1 MEEIF
6 KFELPKELI
15 AQFPLKEREKA
26 RLMVV
31 YKHKKEIKEDI
42 FENIGNYLD
51 EKDILVLN
59 DTKVIPA
66 RFKLKKMTGGKLELL
81 LIEQIDEK
89 KWKAIVKGKIKEGI
103 EAYKE
108 DLICK
113 IINKNEN
120 GSFICEFNKNWEE
133 LKNYG
138 EIPLP
143 PYIKREP
150 EEEDKIYYQTV
161 YAKKNGS
168 IAAPTAGLHFTE
180 DLLNRLKNKGIKI
193 LFITLHM
200 GWSSIKILKN
210 NELNVGKEYLEIN
223 EEVAEEIN
231 KGKKENKRIIAV
243 GTGTVRA
250 LESAYKEGK
259 LISCKGYTQLF
270 IKPGYKFKVVDGL
283 ITNFHLPNS
292 THLYLVCAFGEK
304 EIVKKAYEIAIEKKY
319 RFYSYGD
326 SMMII

>member
-1 MEEIF
+1 M
-6 KFELPKELI
+6 I
-15 AQFPLKEREKA
+15 AQYPLKERGKA
-26 RLMVV
+26 RLMIV
-31 YKHKKEIKEDI
+31 YRKENKIKEDI
-42 FENIGNYLD
+42 FENIENYLS
-51 EKDILVLN
+51 ENYILVLN
-59 DTKVIPA
+59 DTRVIPA
-66 RFKLKKMTGGKLELL
+66 RINLKKQTGGKVEILL
-81 LIEQIDEK
+81 LEKIDEK
-89 KWKAIVKGKIKEGI
+89 KWKVIGKGKIKEGI
-103 EAYKE
+103 EVFKD

-113 IINKNEN
+113 IVQRNED

-143 PYIKREP
+143 PYIKRKP

-180 DLLNRLKNKGIKI
+180 KILEKLKKKGIEI

-200 GWSSIKILKN
+200 GWSSIKIAK
-210 NELNVGKEYLEIN
+210 EGEQKVGEEYFEIT
-223 EEVAEEIN
+223 EEVAEKIN
-231 KGKKENKRIIAV
+231 ESKNQGKKIIAV

-250 LESAYKEGK
+250 LESAVKENK
-259 LISCKGYTQLF
+259 LIPYKGYTQLF
-270 IKPGYKFKVVDGL
+270 IKSGYKFKIVEGL

-292 THLYLVCAFGEK
+292 THLLLVCSFGGI
-304 EIVKKAYEIAIEKKY
+304 EIIEKAYKIAIEKKF

-326 SMMII
+326 SMLIL